1 VYYPQTR
8 PDTAGKVK
16 LMKWMS
22 SLGTLRVLLM
32 LAAIA
37 CIAAAPFAT
46 GATHVHDWRLLPT
59 VIAPTIMVMLLF
71 AIPLDICMA
80 RVFMSDSNDSEKAR
94 LNRAITIEL
103 TVLGALALAW
113 SPFMLK
119 LMDIWP
125 FA

>member
-1 VYYPQTR
+1 MI
-8 PDTAGKVK
+8 
-16 LMKWMS
+16 LMNWMS

-32 LAAIA
+32 LAAVA
-37 CIAAAPFAT
+37 CIVAAPFAD
-46 GATHVHDWRLLPT
+46 GATYVHDWRLLPT

-80 RVFMSDSNDSEKAR
+80 RIFMSDSSGNEQAR
-94 LNRAITIEL
+94 LKRAITIEIA
-103 TVLGALALAW
+103 VLGALALAW